1 MIKELM
7 MVDMISFDDWQK
19 MDIRI
24 AKIESAEKIE
34 GADKL
39 LKLNVSLGD
48 EKRELV
54 AGIAEF
60 YAPEE
65 LVDKMIPILANL
77 EPKQFKGVTSHG
89 MILAVEE
96 DGKAILLKSEKEVR
110 EGSKVM

>member
-1 MIKELM
+1 M
-7 MVDMISFDDWQK
+7 DNISFDEWQK

-24 AKIESAEKIE
+24 VKIELAERVE
-34 GADKL
+34 GTDKL

-60 YAPEE
+60 YNPEE
-65 LVDKMIPILANL
+65 LVGKMIPILANL
-77 EPKQFKGVTSHG
+77 EPKQFKSVTSHG
-89 MILAVEE
+89 MILAIES
-96 DGKAILLKSEKEVR
+96 DGKAILMEPEKEVR